1 MRFMFIVTSA
11 HSGPPTPELMEAMHK
26 LADREIKAGRMLD
39 SGGLMPLATG
49 AQVRI
54 ADGQLSVV
62 DGPFVEAKEVIGG
75 YAIFELPGKEEA
87 VASAKEFMQLHKDF
101 MPGWEGTCELRALR
115 RPLRRGFRP
124 ARSAAMTVAD
134 AHRAI
139 LAVWRIEQPR
149 LITSLARMLRDV
161 PLAEDLTQEALLAA
175 LEQWPATGVPEK
187 PGAWLMATAKRR
199 ALDHLRRG
207 RMLERKHEMVARDM
221 EEEQQAMPDLDSAL
235 DDDIGDEMLRL
246 IFTACHPRLSREA
259 RAALALRMIC
269 GLTTEEIARAFLL
282 PDATIAQRIVRAKR
296 TLSESGLAYET
307 PRGEELSERLSSV
320 LEVVYLIFNE
330 GYTAARGEDWLRP
343 QLCNEALRMG
353 RVLTSIAPH
362 EPEAHGLLALME
374 LNASRTAAR
383 TDAAGEPILMLDQNR
398 ALWDQFQIRRGMQA
412 LGRARELGG
421 AGGFY
426 ALQAAIIACHAEA
439 RTADDTDWSR
449 IAGLYAELAA
459 VVRSPIIEL
468 NRAVAV
474 GMAEGPEAGLSIVD
488 RLVREPALKALSP
501 AAERSRRPAPQARP
515 LRRGARRVRSGRGAG
530 GQQARTGP
538 AEAARRRGGRRSDVI
553 NRHVKRMSSVLR

>member
-1 MRFMFIVTSA
+1 
-11 HSGPPTPELMEAMHK
+11 
-26 LADREIKAGRMLD
+26 
-39 SGGLMPLATG
+39 
-49 AQVRI
+49 
-54 ADGQLSVV
+54 
-62 DGPFVEAKEVIGG
+62 
-75 YAIFELPGKEEA
+75 
-87 VASAKEFMQLHKDF
+87 
-101 MPGWEGTCELRALR
+101 
-115 RPLRRGFRP
+115 
-124 ARSAAMTVAD
+124 MTVAD
-134 AHRAI
+134 VHRAI

-161 PLAEDLTQEALLAA
+161 PLAEELTQEALLAA
-175 LEQWPATGVPEK
+175 LEQWPTTGVPEK
-187 PGAWLMATAKRR
+187 PGAWLMTTARRR

-207 RMLERKHEMVARDM
+207 PMLERKHEMLALDM
-221 EEEQQAMPDLDSAL
+221 EEQQQAMPDWDAAL

-246 IFTACHPRLSREA
+246 IFTACHPLLSREA
-259 RAALALRMIC
+259 RTALALRMIC

-307 PRGEELSERLSSV
+307 PHGEELSERLASV

-330 GYTAARGEDWLRP
+330 GYAAARGQDWLRP

-353 RVLTSIAPH
+353 RVLTSIAPR

-412 LGRARELGG
+412 LGRAHELGG

-426 ALQAAIIACHAEA
+426 ALQAAIVACHAGA
-439 RTADDTDWSR
+439 GTADETDWSR
-449 IAGLYAELAA
+449 IARLYAELAA

-488 RLVREPALKALSP
+488 RLLHEPALKAYHLLPSVRGDLLHKLGRYEEARTAFE
-501 AAERSRRPAPQARP
+501 AAAALAGNRREQEL
-515 LRRGARRVRSGRGAG
+515 LRRRA
-530 GQQARTGP
+530 
-538 AEAARRRGGRRSDVI
+538 AEAADAAT
-553 NRHVKRMSSVLR
+553 SSTVM